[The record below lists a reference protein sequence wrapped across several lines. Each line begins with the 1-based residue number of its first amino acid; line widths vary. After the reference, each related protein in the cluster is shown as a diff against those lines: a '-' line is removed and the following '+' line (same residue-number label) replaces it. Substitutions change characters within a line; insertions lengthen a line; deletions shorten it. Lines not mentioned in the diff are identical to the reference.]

1 MFDEITSILERVAAH
16 HHTSSDAVR
25 AEIAAALAESRADAE
40 LTPEEFIA
48 FAAVTACL
56 SLPEAARN

>member
-25 AEIAAALAESRADAE
+25 AEIASALADSRADEE
-40 LTPEEFIA
+40 LSPEEFIA
-48 FAAVTACL
+48 FAALTACL